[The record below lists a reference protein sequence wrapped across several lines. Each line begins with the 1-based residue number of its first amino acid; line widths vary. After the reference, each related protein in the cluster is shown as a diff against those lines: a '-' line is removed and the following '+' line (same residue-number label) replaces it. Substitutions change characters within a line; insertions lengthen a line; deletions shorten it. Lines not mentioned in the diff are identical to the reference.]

1 MKSLIIIVYSSCYEY
16 ANVLEK
22 KTYSSKRH
30 RDINKL
36 MGLYEDQT
44 LFLFGNIIHAW
55 LTVSLITFLIHLV
68 FQNDTDIPVF

>member
-1 MKSLIIIVYSSCYEY
+1 MNMPMSW
-16 ANVLEK
+16 EK
-22 KTYSSKRH
+22 KPYSSKRH

-36 MGLYEDQT
+36 MGLYEDQA

-55 LTVSLITFLIHLV
+55 LTVFLITFLIHLV